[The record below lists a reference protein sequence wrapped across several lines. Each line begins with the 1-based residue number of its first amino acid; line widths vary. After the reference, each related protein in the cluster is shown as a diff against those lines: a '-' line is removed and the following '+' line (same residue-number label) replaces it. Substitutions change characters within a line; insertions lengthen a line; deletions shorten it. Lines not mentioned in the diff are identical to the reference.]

1 MLQASQIECVRGN
14 RRLFSKFSFQL
25 NARQAMRIRGE
36 NGSGKTSL
44 LRMIAGLSPCESGDL
59 AWRGKNIA
67 KTSEDYRREMLY
79 IGHANALQ
87 DDLSALENLR
97 HLQALAGLSPSEDGL
112 AEALDELGLN
122 KVLHLPARL
131 LSQGQKRKVAL
142 AGLKFAG
149 RRVLWILDEPFAA
162 LDTLSMARVA
172 GTVAKHVRDGG
183 LVVFTTHQDIDLAGV
198 VAQSVDLGT
207 N

>member
-1 MLQASQIECVRGN
+1 MLLASQIECVRGN
-14 RRLFSKFSFQL
+14 RRLFSKLSFQL
-25 NARQAMRIRGE
+25 DARQAMRIRGE

-44 LRMIAGLSPCESGDL
+44 LRMIAGLSPCESGNL
-59 AWRGKNIA
+59 AWRGKAIA

-122 KVLHLPARL
+122 RVHHLPARL

-142 AGLKFAG
+142 AGLKFSG
-149 RRVLWILDEPFAA
+149 RRELWILDEPFAA
-162 LDTLSMARVA
+162 LDTFSMARVA

-183 LVVFTTHQDIDLAGV
+183 LVVFTTHQDVDLAGV
-198 VAQSVDLGT
+198 VPQSVDLGT

>member
-14 RRLFSKFSFQL
+14 RRLFSKLSFQL

-44 LRMIAGLSPCESGDL
+44 LRMIAGLSPCESGEFT
-59 AWRGKNIA
+59 WRGKGIA
-67 KTSEDYRREMLY
+67 RTSEDYRREMLY

-97 HLQALAGLSPSEDGL
+97 HLQALAGLSPPEDGL
-112 AEALDELGLN
+112 AEALDELGLD
-122 KVLHLPARL
+122 KVKHLPARL

-162 LDTLSMARVA
+162 LDTASMARVA
-172 GTVAKHVRDGG
+172 DTLAAHVRDGG
-183 LVVFTTHQDIDLAGV
+183 LVVFTTHQDVDLAGV
-198 VAQSVDLGT
+198 VPRSVDLGT

>member
-1 MLQASQIECVRGN
+1 MLEASQIECVRGN
-14 RRLFSKFSFQL
+14 RRLFNKLSFQL
-25 NARQAMRIRGE
+25 DARQAMRIRGE

-44 LRMIAGLSPCESGDL
+44 LRMIAGLSPCESGQL
-59 AWRGKNIA
+59 AWRGKAIA

-97 HLQALAGLSPSEDGL
+97 HLQALAGLSPSDDSL
-112 AEALDELGLN
+112 AQALDELGLE
-122 KVLHLPARL
+122 KVKHLPARL

-142 AGLKFAG
+142 AGLKFSG
-149 RRVLWILDEPFAA
+149 RRMLWILDEPFAA
-162 LDTLSMARVA
+162 LDTVSMARVA
-172 GTVAKHVRDGG
+172 GTLAAHVRDGG
-183 LVVFTTHQDIDLAGV
+183 MVIFTTHQDVELAGV
-198 VAQSVDLGT
+198 VPRSVDLGT